1 MMQLPPLALPLLG
14 STANHVSLEMEPITD
29 RDQHTMQM
37 LFPFSSIFF
46 NLVWFPE

>member
-14 STANHVSLEMEPITD
+14 STASHVSLELEPMTD
-29 RDQHTMQM
+29 RKKHTMQI
-37 LFPFSSIFF
+37 LFPFSRIFF